1 MANEKWKESPTTGT
15 NLQSAEEEDDKEAK
29 QISEIIDDH
38 KSEEATELKNNKD
51 KKSSDIKSVDETTST
66 TTIGLPNQSPIK
78 LTSQEN
84 SDVNDANTL
93 HTSQISIMIDEQTGN
108 HPQNKTETK
117 QSDIICFGVQFQEA
131 IRMISIPDCMVIKD
145 LIELLQQVFCT
156 SRQHRL
162 YYNNTVLD
170 GERCFQTYENLNGCI
185 LVYKE

>member
-1 MANEKWKESPTTGT
+1 M
-15 NLQSAEEEDDKEAK
+15 
-29 QISEIIDDH
+29 
-38 KSEEATELKNNKD
+38 
-51 KKSSDIKSVDETTST
+51 
-66 TTIGLPNQSPIK
+66 
-78 LTSQEN
+78 
-84 SDVNDANTL
+84 NDANTL

-117 QSDIICFGVQFQEA
+117 QSDIICFVVQFQVA
-131 IRMISIPDCMVIKD
+131 IRSFIIPDFNVIKD